1 MPAKS
6 LGRGIGALIPE
17 IDEPSG
23 KKPEVAELLVDNILS
38 NPYQPRHDF
47 DPVALEELAASI
59 NENGI
64 VQPITVRQKDGKFE
78 LIAGERRLRAVK
90 LINMRTIPAYV
101 MSVENDGSLLQLA
114 LIENIQREDLN
125 PVDIALAYQE
135 LIEAHGL
142 THGEIADR
150 VGKDRST
157 VANFLRLLGLP
168 DEIKESI
175 RKGELSQ
182 GHARALLPIKE
193 SSNMLALYRKI
204 IKEGLS
210 VRQVEEIIKR
220 GVNETPK
227 RIRLKAAS
235 AKSPQLK
242 AIESELMMKFGTK
255 VRIREKGSGGEVV
268 VEYYSNE
275 DLDRLI
281 TLIGQID
288 S

>member
-1 MPAKS
+1 
-6 LGRGIGALIPE
+6 
-17 IDEPSG
+17 
-23 KKPEVAELLVDNILS
+23 
-38 NPYQPRHDF
+38 
-47 DPVALEELAASI
+47 
-59 NENGI
+59 
-64 VQPITVRQKDGKFE
+64 
-78 LIAGERRLRAVK
+78 
-90 LINMRTIPAYV
+90 MRTIPAYV
-101 MSVENDGSLLQLA
+101 MSVGDDGSLLQLA

-125 PVDIALAYQE
+125 PMDVAQAYQE
-135 LIEAHGL
+135 LVEVHGL

-168 DEIKESI
+168 YEIKESI
-175 RKGELSQ
+175 RKGDLSQ

-193 SSNMLALYRKI
+193 SRKMLALYRKI
-204 IKEGLS
+204 IKDGLS
-210 VRQVEEIIKR
+210 VRQVEEIIR
-220 GVNETPK
+220 GGVEETPK
-227 RIRLKAAS
+227 RIRIKAAS

-281 TLIGQID
+281 KLIGQLD

>member
-6 LGRGIGALIPE
+6 LGRGIRALIPE
-17 IDEPSG
+17 FDEPSG
-23 KKPEVAELLVDNILS
+23 EKAEVAELLVDSIS
-38 NPYQPRHDF
+38 TNPRQPRHDF

-64 VQPITVRQKDGKFE
+64 VQPITVRRKDGKFE

-125 PVDIALAYQE
+125 PVDVAQAFQE
-135 LIEAHGL
+135 LVEDHGL
-142 THGEIADR
+142 THGEIADK

-157 VANFLRLLGLP
+157 IANFLRLLGLP
-168 DEIKESI
+168 DEIRESI

-193 SSNMLALYRKI
+193 SAKMLALYRKI
-204 IKEGLS
+204 IKDGLS
-210 VRQVEEIIKR
+210 VRQVEEIIK
-220 GVNETPK
+220 GGLKETPK
-227 RIRLKAAS
+227 TIRLKSTS

-255 VRIREKGSGGEVV
+255 VRIRVKGSGGEVV

-275 DLDRLI
+275 DLERLI
-281 TLIGQID
+281 TLIGQLD